1 MNSILRNPLLFPVYI
16 PHFLLALCSGLII
29 PILPLYAKSFEVSYS
44 FVGIVLA
51 ADGLG
56 RLLGDIPAAIF
67 LNRLGRKLA
76 MVLGVGTVAICGAAL
91 FIAPSIYAVFILR
104 LIGGAGGSLWNI
116 SRYAY
121 LTDITSPHQRG
132 RTISVFGGVSR
143 IGTFVGPAAG
153 GIIAASTSL
162 QTPFLLFGGIAAIAT
177 LIAAIAIEDGHTA
190 LPRPPGGH
198 LRYIASVFKNHRRS
212 LLTAGTGQLFA
223 QAIRSGRSIIVP
235 LYGAEVL
242 GLGYEQVGLILS
254 IAGLIDMS
262 LFYPAGLIMDR
273 FGRKFAI
280 VPSFTLQAIGMAFIP
295 LTLEF
300 ATLLNST
307 GLILFANG
315 LFPTITGAFISL
327 MLATCLIGFGN
338 GLSSGAMMTFGADL
352 APREGM
358 SEFLSLWRLIG
369 DGGHLGGPLAIGSI
383 ADILGLSPAAFVI
396 AGIGLSAAG
405 IFLFVVPETLQRPK
419 KSSSQ

>member
-1 MNSILRNPLLFPVYI
+1 MNSILRNPLIFPVYI
-16 PHFLLALCSGLII
+16 PHFLLALCSGLLI

-44 FVGIVLA
+44 FIGIVLA
-51 ADGLG
+51 ADGFG
-56 RLLGDIPAAIF
+56 RLLGDVPAAII
-67 LNRLGRKLA
+67 LNRMGRKLA
-76 MVLGVGTVAICGAAL
+76 MVLGVATVAICGAAL
-91 FIAPSIYAVFILR
+91 FFAPSIYVVFILR

-116 SRYAY
+116 SRYSY

-132 RTISVFGGVSR
+132 RTISLFGGVSR
-143 IGTFVGPAAG
+143 IGTFAGPAIG
-153 GIIAASTSL
+153 GYIAASSSL
-162 QTPFLLFGGIAAIAT
+162 QTPFLLFGVIAAIAA
-177 LIAAIAIEDGHTA
+177 LIAAIAIEDSQTT
-190 LPRPPGGH
+190 LPRPQGGH
-198 LRYIASVFKNHRRS
+198 LRHIAGIFRTNSRP

-280 VPSFTLQAIGMAFIP
+280 IPSFTIQAIGMALIP
-295 LTLEF
+295 LTGEF
-300 ATLLNST
+300 ATLSLVT
-307 GLILFANG
+307 G
-315 LFPTITGAFISL
+315 
-327 MLATCLIGFGN
+327 LIGFGN

-369 DGGHLGGPLAIGSI
+369 DGGHLTGPLAIGSI
-383 ADILGLSPAAFVI
+383 ADLLGLSPAAFVI

-405 IFLFVVPETLQRPK
+405 IFLLVVPETLQRPK
-419 KSSSQ
+419 GN